1 MNVII
6 TRARAIS
13 NTFALAAA
21 LLMPTLPAGAAECD
35 AELGV
40 RTFAAKC
47 SICHSVEAGHHMT
60 GPSLHGLNARR
71 AGTIEGFNFSA
82 ALSASGIVWNAAT
95 LDAFLASPQTTVP
108 GTAMPF
114 GGIKNTAER
123 VAVVCY
129 LVTN

>member
-1 MNVII
+1 MG
-6 TRARAIS
+6 
-13 NTFALAAA
+13 NTLALAAA

-35 AELGV
+35 TELGV

-60 GPSLHGLNARR
+60 GPSLDGLNARR

-82 ALSASGIVWNAAT
+82 ALLASGIVWSAAT
-95 LDAFLASPQTTVP
+95 LDPFLANPQTTVP

-123 VAVVCY
+123 AAVVCY
-129 LVTN
+129 LVTS

>member
-1 MNVII
+1 MKVID
-6 TRARAIS
+6 TRTRTIG
-13 NTFALAAA
+13 NTLALAVA
-21 LLMPTLPAGAAECD
+21 LSIRALPAGAAECD
-35 AELGV
+35 TELGV

-60 GPSLHGLNARR
+60 GPSLHSLNARR

-82 ALSASGIVWNAAT
+82 ALSASGIVWSASS
-95 LDAFLASPQTTVP
+95 LDAFLASPQATIP

-114 GGIKNTAER
+114 GGIKNTTER
-123 VAVVCY
+123 AALVCY

>member
-1 MNVII
+1 MNVIVG
-6 TRARAIS
+6 RARATS
-13 NTFALAAA
+13 NALALAAA

-35 AELGV
+35 TELGV

-82 ALSASGIVWNAAT
+82 ALTASGIVWSVAT
-95 LDAFLASPQTTVP
+95 LDTFLASPQTTIP

-123 VAVVCY
+123 AAVVCY